1 MRYRKV
7 YAKGM
12 CILVGATRNIT
23 AFGIYSVGCICRV
36 NIFSFGEVVNFVGA
50 KYKKIYKEEILMKK
64 RLLSL
69 VLAAS
74 MLLGSVNVAFADEVS
89 VPVDS
94 EVVTEAQ
101 ADDAIIVD
109 DVESEAAV
117 EADVKAAKAD
127 GNYGPNWST
136 TSPWEATVFGDCGG
150 QDRIDNIGNPDW
162 ESVDPS
168 MYIKNADGSTTYTYD
183 VAEDGKNVSLR
194 MGVPNDDME
203 NGAQSQGKIAGSTE
217 GRVMYYQKLTA
228 DDDFTLTA
236 TAHING
242 IANNNNQVSFGAAV
256 LDDITPGVAQKDAP
270 ADSVN
275 AGVRQLAN
283 GTADGVTAMEYGFV
297 RKNKAITGFKPD
309 ANTTVSL
316 PTAGTDVKI
325 QLKKSGDVY
334 TIKYGDQTYTY
345 DGAEDGITMTDDIYV
360 GLYVTRCIDV
370 TFKNVNLSVVGRPV
384 ELPAWETNG
393 NGLNGDT
400 DKVGC
405 EEFSGDDTNFE
416 LKLSGD
422 VGKLS
427 SSEDSYSYRAVQAP
441 AGEDFT
447 LNATITSIGITPDG
461 TPKQAAS
468 GFMLFDEHYA
478 KKNPPEGVIG
488 KASNTYS
495 NSLFIGFMT
504 TDEASAKLVYRLRNS
519 SAATTVVTEDL
530 FSDSLCGVG
539 ATYNEPITLMVKK
552 SGNVVKV
559 KATLSDGRSVTKDI
573 DVTNAFENNQYI
585 GYAVARAGVVKV
597 ADNKLEVGTKKV
609 KNLEVIQM
617 PEKLN
622 YYSTQPFDAT
632 GLKLLATYVDGS
644 SEEISNS
651 DDYSLTG
658 FDEGTYFKTPGER
671 IVYAGIGQVKAEIPV
686 NVRARKVT
694 NISVDYAPIYD
705 TYYQGGKF
713 NTTGLQVTAAFEDGT
728 SKKLSSSEYV
738 LTIGDSVV
746 TDNTTITKDMVGKDV
761 TVTVKYTDAD
771 ITIDPNN
778 VTDAFYVAIDPG
790 ELTSIK
796 IYTRDFKTTYYVGQ
810 NMYEGTEEIGNIHV
824 PGLSVYGVYTAEDGT
839 LSYQYIAPDFYEVV
853 DAETGK
859 AVPTFESADVGTKTI
874 KVQLKEDTSIFDSYT
889 INVMEP
895 SPISASVI
903 SYPRFTYSQGEVF
916 NTEGLEFGI
925 LSTDN
930 TTKTLCADAFYFKNG
945 EEYYMIYNNDVEDAD
960 GNVIHAMDERVELTE
975 ADVLA
980 ADFYIDLT
988 NFNSA
993 NVGTTKVTLV
1003 VNEKFGAAAIN
1014 PVEWDITIVE
1024 ATDYMWKA
1032 TLFGA
1037 SSLGVKASDPSSYI
1051 TVNYADGTSATS
1063 DKDNNGVKPELM
1075 EGSKLDNINSID
1087 VVSWDGSGKISGDQD
1102 GIAYYY
1108 TKVNAQNNFT
1118 LSADVTV
1125 NRYIF
1130 DVNNLTAEQKAT
1142 YEANIA
1148 AGDTPQIA
1156 LDKLRS
1162 GQEAFGLM
1170 ARDIIPYAGGVD
1182 EDGNYLGGPTNHM
1195 TPFPDEAIKTSY
1207 NFTKANGDE
1216 VTYETPVDLYEAF
1229 KNQLTVK
1236 DANGKTYS
1244 ISRENV
1250 ETTFTSNI
1258 VIAGGCTDST
1268 WPSDPNSS
1276 SYVKKTLMNRIN
1288 IMTRVGV
1295 TDPSVGGGER
1305 VGIYS
1310 TTNSLPEPGDKY
1322 NIKLTKMNTGY
1333 MITTHNYQTGD
1344 TVTKY
1349 SFEVEDDTENV
1360 LEIQDSE
1367 NIYVGFFASRY
1378 ADMTVENI
1386 ELHETNPATD
1396 PVITATV
1403 DEAVSPKVTVN
1414 SPYYTTSENYALRL
1428 KSNSKSGM
1436 TGGVTTI
1443 TMNGKTIEKDSIL
1456 GNKEKVYRIQLEPN
1470 SVNRFSVVYYP
1481 NTADNFLSYDPVIL
1495 RFTVTHS
1502 NINDTKKIYVSPE
1515 GTPAGDGTRDNP
1527 INFETAL
1534 GTVDFGGE
1542 IIMLDGTYVPT
1553 NKDLGKIQMP
1563 STYSGYEGGNFK
1575 TLRAEE
1581 GAHPVIDLQKEF
1593 AGFDCD
1599 ADYWYFRGFDVI
1611 NSKDNEKAFGLAG
1624 KHCVVEDC
1632 AFYNNGTT
1640 GFQISRIN
1648 SSDATIYDWPS
1659 YNVIKSCEAFNNC
1672 DPSKNNADGFAAKLT
1687 VGYGNVFEDCISHHN
1702 LDDGWDCY
1710 TKVNSGVIGAV
1721 VLENCISYKQGYQL
1735 VDGKDVDFNATSGGN
1750 GYKLGGEG
1758 LYVEHMLKDCLTF
1771 YNKASGVDTNNNP
1784 ALIGRNVI
1792 AYDNYELNF
1801 SLYSNTASSL
1811 VDANGSSENEEGKV
1825 YKFNYDMKGLVSA
1838 GTKSIDKLSSLN
1850 FEIDFANVA
1859 ANQLESENNYLKAPT
1874 YRVFLDKDDP
1884 DKQGETQSKYNTMPS
1899 KNGNGDVLDVNTF
1912 FKSVNAEDSYG
1923 TNQRYERAEDGSFIH
1938 GDFLARTEEY
1948 KHDAADIVTL
1958 PDVYGNKGGVGV
1970 SPDDVTTEATT
1981 TEVTTKA
1988 PSKGSSGA
1996 GGGGSVSQHKPKT
2009 TTTEATTS
2017 EATTSVVETTTEAT
2031 TQASVLTASIKVTV
2045 GNDKINV
2052 DNKEFAMDVAPYIQ
2066 ANSNSTMVPLRFVA
2080 IAIAGGNVENAD
2092 SSEIITW
2099 DAVAKT
2105 ATITAG
2111 SNSVVF
2117 TAGSRTYTVNGNTL
2131 NISNQAVAEIVDG
2144 RMFVPFRTI
2153 GEVLGA
2159 EVSWDAA
2166 TKTAMYN

>member
-1 MRYRKV
+1 
-7 YAKGM
+7 
-12 CILVGATRNIT
+12 
-23 AFGIYSVGCICRV
+23 
-36 NIFSFGEVVNFVGA
+36 
-50 KYKKIYKEEILMKK
+50 MKK

-74 MLLGSVNVAFADEVS
+74 MLLGSVNVAFADETS

-94 EVVTEAQ
+94 ATEAVETTVE
-101 ADDAIIVD
+101 DALESGGS
-109 DVESEAAV
+109 VEEGTETTTEATETV
-117 EADVKAAKAD
+117 L
-127 GNYGPNWST
+127 GPNWST
-136 TSPWEATVFGDCGG
+136 TSPWEATVYGDCGG
-150 QDRIDNIGNPDW
+150 QERIDNLGNPDW
-162 ESVDPS
+162 ESIASDLYV
-168 MYIKNADGSTTYTYD
+168 KNADGSTTYTYD
-183 VAEDGKNVSLR
+183 VAEDGKNVTLR
-194 MGVPNDDME
+194 MGVPNEDMTS
-203 NGAQSQGKIAGSTE
+203 GTQLQGKISSSRD

-242 IANNNNQVSFGAAV
+242 ILNNDNQVSFGAAV
-256 LDDITPGVAQKDAP
+256 IDDIAPGVYSNTGVS

-275 AGVRQLAN
+275 AGVRQLE
-283 GTADGVTAMEYGFV
+283 TATSNGVTSMEYGFV
-297 RKNKAITGFKPD
+297 RKDGKITGFKDTEDTAKLAIP
-309 ANTTVSL
+309 TVGS
-316 PTAGTDVKI
+316 DIKI
-325 QLKKSGDVY
+325 QLKKSGDTY
-334 TIKYGDQTYTY
+334 TIKYGDAKTVY
-345 DGAEDGITMTDDIYV
+345 DGSELSMTDDIYV
-360 GLYVTRCIDV
+360 GLYVTRCADV
-370 TFKNVNLSVVGRPV
+370 TFKNVSLSVVGRPV
-384 ELPAWETNG
+384 ELPDWETNG

-405 EEFSGDDTNFE
+405 EEFTGDDTNFE

-422 VGKLS
+422 VGKFS
-427 SSEDSYSYRAVQAP
+427 TDEDSYSYRAVQAP
-441 AGEDFT
+441 SGEDFT
-447 LNATITSIGITPDG
+447 LNATITSIGITPSG
-461 TPKQAAS
+461 TPKQAAA

-478 KKNPPEGVIG
+478 KKNPPEGVVG
-488 KASNTYS
+488 RASSTYC
-495 NSLFIGFMT
+495 NSLFVGLMT
-504 TDEASAKLVYRLRNS
+504 TDEASAKLVYRFRNS
-519 SAATTVVTEDL
+519 SAETKVVTEDL
-530 FSDSLCGVG
+530 FADSLCGVG
-539 ATYNEPITLMVKK
+539 ATYNEPITLMIKK
-552 SGNVVKV
+552 SGDTIKIKV
-559 KATLSDGRSVTKDI
+559 TLSDGRSTTKDL
-573 DVTNAFENNQYI
+573 DVTDAFENNQYI
-585 GYAVARAGVVKV
+585 GYAIARAGVVKV

-609 KNLEVIQM
+609 QSLEVTQM
-617 PEKLN
+617 PDKLN
-622 YYSTQPFDAT
+622 YYSTEAFDAT
-632 GLKLLATYVDGS
+632 GLKLFATYVDGTTA
-644 SEEISNS
+644 EIDNP

-658 FDEGTYFKTPGER
+658 FDEGTYFTTPGER
-671 IVYAGIGQVKAEIPV
+671 IAYASIGKVKVEIPV
-686 NVRARKVT
+686 NVRPRKVT

-705 TYYQGGKF
+705 TFYQGGKF
-713 NTTGLQVTAAFEDGT
+713 NTTGLQVTATFEDGT
-728 SKKLSSSEYV
+728 SKKLSSSEYI
-738 LTIGDSVV
+738 LTIGDTVV
-746 TDNTTITKDMVGKDV
+746 NDSTTITSDMVGEDV
-761 TVTVKYTDAD
+761 TVTVKYTDTD

-790 ELTSIK
+790 KLTAIK
-796 IYTRDFKTTYYVGQ
+796 IYTRDFETTYYVGQ
-810 NMYEGTEEIGNIHV
+810 NMYDGSEETDNIHV
-824 PGLSVYGVYTAEDGT
+824 SGLTVSGVYTAEDGT
-839 LSYQYIAPDFYEVV
+839 ISYQYIAPSFYEVV
-853 DAETGK
+853 DAATGE
-859 AVPTFESADVGTKTI
+859 AVPTFTSDDVGTKTI
-874 KVQLKEDTSIFDSYT
+874 NVQLKEDTSLYDSYT
-889 INVMEP
+889 ITIMEP
-895 SPISASVI
+895 SPISTNVI
-903 SYPRFTYSQGEVF
+903 SYPRFTYYQGEVF
-916 NTEGLEFGI
+916 DTEGMEFGI

-930 TTKTLCADAFYFKNG
+930 VVTTLCADAFYFKNG
-945 EEYYMIYNNDVEDAD
+945 EEYYMVYNNDVEDAD
-960 GNVIHAMDERVELTE
+960 GNVIHAEGERVELTA

-988 NFNSA
+988 DYNSA
-993 NVGTTKVTLV
+993 NVGTTKVTV
-1003 VNEKFGAAAIN
+1003 YVNERFGAAAIN
-1014 PVEWDITIVE
+1014 PVEWNVTIVE
-1024 ATDYMWKA
+1024 AADYVWKA

-1037 SSLGVKASDPSSYI
+1037 SSLGVKTTDPSSYI
-1051 TVNYADGTSATS
+1051 TVNYADGTTAKS
-1063 DKDNNGVKPELM
+1063 DKDTHGIKPELM
-1075 EGSKLDNINSID
+1075 EDSKLDSIDSID
-1087 VVSWDGSGKISGDQD
+1087 VVSWNGSGKISGDQD

-1108 TKVNAQNNFT
+1108 TKVNAQNNFS
-1118 LSADVTV
+1118 LSADITV

-1130 DVNNLTAEQKAT
+1130 DVNNLTTEQQAT
-1142 YEANIA
+1142 YNSYIA
-1148 AGDTPQIA
+1148 AGDTPQVA

-1162 GQEAFGLM
+1162 GQEAFGIM

-1182 EDGNYLGGPTNHM
+1182 ENGKYLGGPTNHM
-1195 TPFPDEAIKTSY
+1195 TPYPDKAAKVSY
-1207 NFTKANGDE
+1207 DFTKANGDE
-1216 VTYETPVDLYEAF
+1216 VTYETPADLYEAF
-1229 KNQLTVK
+1229 KNQIYVT
-1236 DANGKTYS
+1236 DARGKTYS

-1310 TTNSLPEPGDKY
+1310 TTSSLPEPGDKY
-1322 NIKLTKMNTGY
+1322 NITLTKMNTGY
-1333 MITTHNYQTGD
+1333 MITTYDYQTGD

-1349 SFEVEDDTENV
+1349 SFETVDDTENV
-1360 LEIQDSE
+1360 LEIQDAD

-1386 ELHETNPATD
+1386 ELHETNPDTD
-1396 PVITATV
+1396 PIITATV
-1403 DEAVSPKVTVN
+1403 DEAVSPKVTV
-1414 SPYYTTSENYALRL
+1414 SSSYYTTSQNYALRL
-1428 KSNSKSGM
+1428 KSNSSKDM

-1456 GNKEKVYRIQLEPN
+1456 GNKVKVYSIELEPN

-1502 NINDTKKIYVSPE
+1502 DIADTSKIYVSPD
-1515 GTPAGDGTRDNP
+1515 GTPAGDGTRENP

-1534 GTVDFGGE
+1534 GTVGFGGE

-1581 GAHPVIDLQKEF
+1581 GARPVIDLQKEF

-1599 ADYWYFRGFDVI
+1599 ADYWYFKGFDVC
-1611 NSKDNEKAFGLAG
+1611 NSKDNEKAFALAG
-1624 KHCVVEDC
+1624 MHCVVEDC
-1632 AFYNNGTT
+1632 NFYNNGTT

-1648 SSDATIYDWPS
+1648 SSDATIHDWPS
-1659 YNVIKSCEAFNNC
+1659 YNVIKSCESFNNC

-1687 VGYGNVFEDCISHHN
+1687 VGYGNVYEDCISHHN

-1710 TKVNSGVIGAV
+1710 TKVNSGAIGAV

-1735 VDGKDVDFNATSGGN
+1735 VNGKDVDFNATSGGN

-1758 LYVEHMLKDCLTF
+1758 IYVEHMLKDCLTF

-1811 VDANGSSENEEGKV
+1811 VDANGNSENEEGKV
-1825 YKFNYDMKGLVSA
+1825 YKFNYDMKGLVSG
-1838 GTKSIDKLSSLN
+1838 GTMSIDKISSLN
-1850 FEIDFANVA
+1850 FEVDFANVSS
-1859 ANQLESENNYLKAPT
+1859 NPLLSESNYFKAPT

-1884 DKQGETQSKYNTMPS
+1884 DKQGETQSKYNTMNS
-1899 KNGNGDVLDVNTF
+1899 VNGNNIVLNVNTF

-1923 TNQRYERAEDGSFIH
+1923 TDQRYERAEDGSFIH

-1970 SPDDVTTEATT
+1970 SSGDVTTEATT

-1988 PSKGSSGA
+1988 ATKGSSGA
-1996 GGGGSVSQHKPKT
+1996 GGGGSVSQYKAKT
-2009 TTTEATTS
+2009 TTTET
-2017 EATTSVVETTTEAT
+2017 TTSVVEDATETT
-2031 TQASVLTASIKVTV
+2031 TQAPVLTASIKVTV

-2052 DNKEFAMDVAPYIQ
+2052 DDKEFAMDVAPYIQ
-2066 ANSNSTMVPLRFVA
+2066 TDSNSTMVPLRFVA
-2080 IAIAGGNVENAD
+2080 IAIAGGDVDSAD
-2092 SSEIITW
+2092 SSDIITW
-2099 DAVAKT
+2099 DAVTKT

-2111 SNSVVF
+2111 TNTVVF

-2159 EVSWDAA
+2159 QVSWDAT